1 MPQADKQPDQVE
13 AARASLQLAFSVMGQ
28 IGLLTLGL
36 VVGVLVLGVWLD
48 RVLAT
53 KPLFTLLLFLAS
65 FPASMYIIYRVAM
78 RAVARMGPPSTSLPR
93 VEKEEVKS
101 DDKSAA

>member
-1 MPQADKQPDQVE
+1 VE
-13 AARASLQLAFSVMGQ
+13 AARASLQLAFTVMGQ
-28 IGLLTLGL
+28 IGLLTLG
-36 VVGVLVLGVWLD
+36 VIVGVLVLGVWLD

-78 RAVARMGPPSTSLPR
+78 RAVTKIPTAAAKSPR
-93 VEKEEVKS
+93 AKEEVTS